1 MDTDDPH
8 TAGPDAGD
16 GRDLPARPPRPTG
29 RAGLRVGDA
38 DRGAALDA
46 LGDHLAAGRLDIDEF
61 GDRSAL
67 AAVAVHRADLEA
79 LFTDLPAPHPPL
91 PDLPAPPAP
100 SAPPA
105 QRREARA
112 APVPPHYHHHRPVPA
127 PVAGLGLA
135 VLLLMML
142 PVVVVGAATTGS
154 AGGLLILPLL
164 FVVLGHAG
172 RARRGR
178 W

>member
-8 TAGPDAGD
+8 TGD
-16 GRDLPARPPRPTG
+16 DRELPARPPRPAG

-46 LGDHLAAGRLDIDEF
+46 LGEHLAAGRLDVDEF

-79 LFTDLPAPHPPL
+79 LFTDLPAPHPTL
-91 PDLPAPPAP
+91 PDVPVPPP
-100 SAPPA
+100 GP
-105 QRREARA
+105 RREARTA
-112 APVPPHYHHHRPVPA
+112 GTAGTAWPAHPAPHPGHHRPVPA
-127 PVAGLGLA
+127 PVAGLGIA
-135 VLLLMML
+135 VLLVMML
-142 PVVVVGAATTGS
+142 PALVLGATTGA
-154 AGGLLILPLL
+154 AGGLLVLPLL

>member
-8 TAGPDAGD
+8 TGD
-16 GRDLPARPPRPTG
+16 GGNLPERPPRPAG

-46 LGDHLAAGRLDIDEF
+46 LGDHLAAGRLDVDEF
-61 GDRSAL
+61 GDRSGL

-79 LFTDLPAPHPPL
+79 LFTDLPAPHPTL

-100 SAPPA
+100 
-105 QRREARA
+105 RREARA
-112 APVPPHYHHHRPVPA
+112 APPVPHPGHHPGRHHGHHHA
-127 PVAGLGLA
+127 PVAGLGIA
-135 VLLLMML
+135 ILLVMML
-142 PVVVVGAATTGS
+142 PVLVVGAATTGT
-154 AGGLLILPLL
+154 AGGLLVLPLL